1 MMACVRETENTDFR
15 RFTSLVDLIK
25 EEEEGGGRG
34 N

>member
-1 MMACVRETENTDFR
+1 MMACVRETENTVFR

-25 EEEEGGGRG
+25 GRQEEEEGI